1 MRRFLASCSIVLV
14 AIVLF
19 GACRGSG
26 PKNSGSSDTE
36 GASSNRD
43 FAKLYADAENQKFK
57 ITFTIGDSKDEKTYA
72 QDGNGNSVYT
82 AGDSQTFTSSAGTV
96 VCTASSGTPTC
107 GKVAEGAT
115 ATAFL
120 DLYKGGMQYVD
131 ALGDR
136 LGDVSSKTIADRDAR
151 CVTISAKSIGGAVG
165 DALGAIKGSGTYCID
180 KDTGVLLEVS
190 RTDAEGD
197 ESTAFIVTKFE
208 EPSASEF
215 TPPAT
220 TSSLPG
226 YTLPGD

>member
-1 MRRFLASCSIVLV
+1 VRRFFASCSIVLV
-14 AIVLF
+14 AVVLL

-26 PKNSGSSDTE
+26 PKTPASSDTKA
-36 GASSNRD
+36 GTSDTD
-43 FAKLYADAENQKFK
+43 FAKLYADAAKQKFK
-57 ITFTIGDSKDEKTYA
+57 ITFTIGGSEDEKTYA

-151 CVTISAKSIGGAVG
+151 CVTISAQSIGGAVG
-165 DALGAIKGSGTYCID
+165 DALGAFKGSGTYCID
-180 KDTGVLLEVS
+180 TETGVLLEVS
-190 RTDAEGD
+190 RTDGEGD

-220 TSSLPG
+220 TQTTTG